1 LCILNASWFLKGYDS
16 MIKQRTLK
24 NAIRTT
30 GVGLHTGKK
39 IYLTLL
45 PGEIDSGIIF
55 RRIDINPPVEIKATA
70 HNVGETT
77 LSTCLIAGDVRV
89 STVEHI
95 LSAMAGLG
103 IDNAVVELD
112 APEVPIM
119 DGSAGPFVFLLQ
131 SAGVQEQDAYKKF
144 VRVLKEVTL
153 KDGDKV
159 ATFLPFDGFKVNFSI
174 AFDLPVFQ
182 GRNLETTVDF
192 SSGSF
197 VKEISR
203 ARTFGFMHEI
213 EYLRSKGL
221 AQGGSMDNA
230 IVVDEYRILNEDG
243 LRYED
248 EFVKHKVLDAIGD
261 LYLLGNSLLC
271 EYRAHKSGHSL
282 NNRALRLLMEQ
293 KDAWEYVTFDDERSS
308 PITYSKAA
316 SAA

>member
-1 LCILNASWFLKGYDS
+1 

-24 NAIRTT
+24 NAVRAT
-30 GVGLHTGKK
+30 GVGLHTGQK

-55 RRIDINPPVEIKATA
+55 RRTDLNPPVEIKATA

-77 LSTCLIAGDVRV
+77 LSTCLISGDVRV

-119 DGSAGPFVFLLQ
+119 DGSAGPFIFLLQ
-131 SAGVQEQDAYKKF
+131 SAGVQEQDAPKKF

-192 SSGSF
+192 SSKTF
-197 VKEISR
+197 VQEISR

-293 KDAWEYVTFDDERSS
+293 KDAWEYVTFQDEQSA
-308 PITYSKAA
+308 PITFSRAA